1 MKKKQKRY
9 EGTVEEFT
17 SNKIYLNINNLKKG
31 TYKLKIVHKNK
42 TVKSVDFTKK

>member
-1 MKKKQKRY
+1 MKEKQQY

-31 TYKLKIVHKNK
+31 TYKLKIIHKNK
-42 TVKSVDFTKK
+42 IVKSVHFTKK